1 MSWLVLLLASGFEC
15 VGAIS
20 LKASDGFRRRWATL
34 RFLMAMVLSMG
45 LLAWSTR
52 EIPIGS
58 AYAIW
63 TGLGAVGTA
72 AWGIARL
79 GESASRGRIVS
90 LGLIVLGVA
99 LIRLS
104 GG

>member
-1 MSWLVLLLASGFEC
+1 MSWMILFAASIFEC
-15 VGAIS
+15 VGAVS
-20 LKASDGFRRRWATL
+20 LKASDGFRRRPATI
-34 RFLMAMVLSMG
+34 RFVAAMTLSMG
-45 LLAWSTR
+45 LLAWATR

-72 AWGIARL
+72 AWGIVRF
-79 GESASRGRIVS
+79 GESASRARLVS
-90 LGLIVLGVA
+90 LGLIVFGVV

-104 GG
+104 

>member
-1 MSWLVLLLASGFEC
+1 MSWLVLFLASVFEC
-15 VGAIS
+15 VGAVS
-20 LKASDGFRRRWATL
+20 LKASDGFRRGRATIL
-34 RFLMAMVLSMG
+34 FIVAMSSSMG
-45 LLAWSTR
+45 LLAWATR

-79 GESASRGRIVS
+79 GESAAGPRLAS
-90 LGLIVLGVA
+90 LGLIVIGVV

-104 GG
+104 ES